1 LIADVAALFL
11 TGLVSLFG
19 QIVLLRELNVAFY
32 GIELIYLIALG
43 VWMFL
48 TAVGAFIGGRHPSAG
63 RTAVL
68 FLCFALFLPLGVVFL
83 RASRLLLG
91 GIPGAYL
98 PFPRQMAALVIALL
112 PAGLLSGLLFR
123 EAAGLHAERGRTLA
137 GAYGIE
143 SAGGL
148 AGGLLVTLCLR
159 YGVQNLPLAVAC
171 GLIAVAAAL
180 FLFPGKGSR
189 PGRVVAVVLAVVLIA
204 ILYQAPPLDRRMTG
218 WNHPGLLVTRDSPYG
233 RITATVL
240 AGQVSVFTNDA
251 LAFESGGTEAE
262 LFAHLTALQ
271 HPEPRRIL
279 VLGGGWDGT
288 LRELLRHRPVRIDAV
303 VLDLEPIALLR
314 RHLPADIRAS
324 LTDPAVQLT
333 RADPRH
339 FLKNRGFA
347 WDLILVGM
355 PEPSSGETNRFYTR
369 EFFAQCAARLHPGG
383 IVALRLPAAEN
394 LWTPQ
399 MTRRTASV
407 YHALASVFPEVLVLP
422 GEMTVMTASAAPL
435 PRSPEILTDRLR
447 ERGFQTR
454 LVSPPY
460 IRYLFTNDRFADVEK
475 RLKETDVPENTD
487 IRPVC
492 YPYAVI
498 SWLSRFFPSLALAD
512 LPGFGTEGKGF
523 GKIGWILGIGLALL
537 FLGSRLRPAWRR
549 LLLAVVAGF
558 LGIVCES
565 VLILA
570 YQAKEG
576 VLYQDIGLLL
586 AAFMAGLALG
596 APVFRDLILGTG
608 VKKKRTR
615 GWGCALLA
623 GFSLLGFAAIGIVT
637 GGAAGGLLLTAALLA
652 AAGFLV
658 GGLFAYASLRGV
670 REQKNVIGPLY
681 AADLIGGC
689 LGAIMG
695 SLALIPLLGLAGTL
709 KGMILLAALA
719 LLLV

>member
-1 LIADVAALFL
+1 MTADVAALFL

-19 QIVLLRELNVAFY
+19 QIILLRELDVAFY
-32 GIELIYLIALG
+32 GIELIYLIGLG

-48 TAVGAFIGGRHPSAG
+48 TAVGAVAGGRRPSAG
-63 RTAVL
+63 RAAVL
-68 FLCFALFLPLGVVFL
+68 FLCLAIFLPFGVVFL
-83 RASRLLLG
+83 RASRLLMG
-91 GIPGAYL
+91 GVLGAYL
-98 PFPRQMAALVIALL
+98 PFPRQMATLVIALL
-112 PAGLLSGLLFR
+112 PSGLLSGLLFR

-148 AGGLLVTLCLR
+148 AGGVLATLCLR

-171 GLIAVAAAL
+171 GLIAAAAAL
-180 FLFPGKGSR
+180 FLFRGKGFR
-189 PGRVVAVVLAVVLIA
+189 PGRTVAALFAVFLIA
-204 ILYQAPPLDRRMTG
+204 VLSQTPSLDRRMTG
-218 WNHPGLLVTRDSPYG
+218 WNHPGLIATRDSPYG

-240 AGQVSVFTNDA
+240 AGQVSVFANDA

-303 VLDLEPIALLR
+303 VLDLDPITLLR

-324 LTDPAVQLT
+324 LTDPAVRLT

-339 FLKNRGFA
+339 FLKNRVFA

-369 EFFAQCAARLHPGG
+369 EFFAQCAARLYPGG
-383 IVALRLPAAEN
+383 IVALRLPTAEN

-399 MTRRTASV
+399 TIRRTASV
-407 YHALASVFPEVLVLP
+407 YRALASVFPEILVLP
-422 GEMTVMTASAAPL
+422 GAMTVITASAASL
-435 PRSPEILTDRLR
+435 PRSPEILNDRLR

-454 LVSPPY
+454 LVSPSY

-475 RLKETDVPENTD
+475 RLKETAVPENTD

-492 YPYAVI
+492 YLYAVM
-498 SWLSRFFPSLALAD
+498 SWLARFFPGLAIAG

-523 GKIGWILGIGLALL
+523 GKIEWLLGIGLTLL
-537 FLGSRLRPAWRR
+537 FFGSRLRPAWKRG
-549 LLLAVVAGF
+549 LLAAVAGF
-558 LGIVCES
+558 LGIVSES

-596 APVFRDLILGTG
+596 APALRDLILGTG
-608 VKKKRTR
+608 VRKKRAR
-615 GWGCALLA
+615 GWGYALLA
-623 GFSLLGFAAIGIVT
+623 GFGLLGFAAIGTVT
-637 GGAAGGLLLTAALLA
+637 GGAAGGLLLTAVMLA

-658 GGLFAYASLRGV
+658 GGLFAYTGLRGI

-689 LGAIMG
+689 LGALCG

-709 KGMILLAALA
+709 KGMIILAALA
-719 LLLV
+719 LLLI

>member
-1 LIADVAALFL
+1 LSL
-11 TGLVSLFG
+11 GLRS
-19 QIVLLRELNVAFY
+19 
-32 GIELIYLIALG
+32 
-43 VWMFL
+43 
-48 TAVGAFIGGRHPSAG
+48 
-63 RTAVL
+63 
-68 FLCFALFLPLGVVFL
+68 
-83 RASRLLLG
+83 
-91 GIPGAYL
+91 
-98 PFPRQMAALVIALL
+98 
-112 PAGLLSGLLFR
+112 
-123 EAAGLHAERGRTLA
+123 
-137 GAYGIE
+137 
-143 SAGGL
+143 
-148 AGGLLVTLCLR
+148 
-159 YGVQNLPLAVAC
+159 
-171 GLIAVAAAL
+171 
-180 FLFPGKGSR
+180 
-189 PGRVVAVVLAVVLIA
+189 
-204 ILYQAPPLDRRMTG
+204 
-218 WNHPGLLVTRDSPYG
+218 
-233 RITATVL
+233 
-240 AGQVSVFTNDA
+240 
-251 LAFESGGTEAE
+251 
-262 LFAHLTALQ
+262 
-271 HPEPRRIL
+271 
-279 VLGGGWDGT
+279 
-288 LRELLRHRPVRIDAV
+288 
-303 VLDLEPIALLR
+303 
-314 RHLPADIRAS
+314 
-324 LTDPAVQLT
+324 
-333 RADPRH
+333 
-339 FLKNRGFA
+339 
-347 WDLILVGM
+347 
-355 PEPSSGETNRFYTR
+355 
-369 EFFAQCAARLHPGG
+369 
-383 IVALRLPAAEN
+383 AEN

-422 GEMTVMTASAAPL
+422 GAMTVITASAAPL

-447 ERGFQTR
+447 ERGLQTR
-454 LVSPPY
+454 LVSLPY

-475 RLKETDVPENTD
+475 RLKETAVPENTD

-498 SWLSRFFPSLALAD
+498 SWLSRFFPSLSLAE
-512 LPGFGTEGKGF
+512 LPGFGAEGKGF

-623 GFSLLGFAAIGIVT
+623 GLSLLGFAAIGIVT
-637 GGAAGGLLLTAALLA
+637 GGAAGGLLLTAVLLA

-670 REQKNVIGPLY
+670 REQKKVIGPLY

-689 LGAIMG
+689 LGAILG

-709 KGMILLAALA
+709 RGMILLAALA